1 MKEEKEFRNPYNKTK
16 FKIKSAL
23 DCKSQNVVYCIFCNK
38 AGCSKIYVG
47 QTQRQLGER
56 FSEHKTSVRTKAH
69 NVVGQHFCGPGHSL
83 ENMHIMAI
91 EKVFT
96 RGTKFIEK
104 RESLWIEKLEA
115 EFKGLNKHQ

>member
-1 MKEEKEFRNPYNKTK
+1 M
-16 FKIKSAL
+16 
-23 DCKSQNVVYCIFCNK
+23 DCLTRCVSE

-56 FSEHKTSVRTKAH
+56 FSEHKTSVRTKAN

-104 RESLWIEKLEA
+104 RESLWIEKLAA
-115 EFKGLNKHQ
+115 ELKGLNKHQ